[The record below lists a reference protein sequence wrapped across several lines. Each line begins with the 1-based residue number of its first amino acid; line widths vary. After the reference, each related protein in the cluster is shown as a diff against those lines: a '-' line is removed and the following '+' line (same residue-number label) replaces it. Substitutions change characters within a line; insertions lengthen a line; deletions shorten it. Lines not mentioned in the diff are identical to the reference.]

1 MRRTLL
7 LTLSILML
15 VGGAYLFWLELRCT
29 LGLDEG
35 TCLISG
41 RAIIG
46 AAVLVAVAV
55 SLLWEDFVAPSFQRL
70 KRPRE

>member
-7 LTLSILML
+7 FVLSILML
-15 VGGAYLFWLELRCT
+15 VGGIYLIWLEVRCS

-35 TCLISG
+35 RCVISG

-46 AAVLVAVAV
+46 AAILVTAAV
-55 SLLWEDFVAPSFQRL
+55 SLLWEDFIAHLLPKPRN
-70 KRPRE
+70 RP